1 MATTLDAPAGSS
13 SGNAATR
20 FASSLKTKSTE
31 SAKKA
36 YGCGAAA
43 CTGFRDFVIRGNV
56 VDLAVA
62 FVVGAAFTKLID
74 TFVSSFIT
82 PLISA
87 IFGGHDKT
95 FESLYFTLNGSQ
107 FSYGKFINALI
118 R

>member
-1 MATTLDAPAGSS
+1 MADASAASGSGASAAAAKLAGAIKS
-13 SGNAATR
+13 
-20 FASSLKTKSTE
+20 KSTDA
-31 SAKKA
+31 AKKA
-36 YGCGAAA
+36 YGCGSSA

-82 PLISA
+82 PLIAA
-87 IFGGHDKT
+87 IFGGDNKT

-107 FSYGKFINALI
+107 FTYGRFINALI